1 MLLLGG
7 ASQPIKRRVSVLPP
21 LRWDCSDSANQE
33 MYALPRC
40 KVIHPL
46 SMSNEPVSPIPEEY
60 FRFRN
65 HSEMLDYFDNKLT
78 LPSRITGKVTG
89 IMVDIRWCYF
99 SCSRCTKKLQRTIS
113 GFTCLTCNNS
123 NDVGVLQYYAADG
136 VNPEETPL
144 PFYRIHG
151 WQDNGDDMLGMN
163 LGTPTTGVG
172 PSGLHIKKPPVRAS
186 SKMAKKAYVA

>member
-1 MLLLGG
+1 MHFLDAKMWLVRNSGCY
-7 ASQPIKRRVSVLPP
+7 
-21 LRWDCSDSANQE
+21 WFDS
-33 MYALPRC
+33 
-40 KVIHPL
+40 VIHPL

-89 IMVDIRWCYF
+89 IMMDIRWCYF

-123 NDVGVLQYYAADG
+123 NDVGVLQYYVIWIQMHFMSAHTEKRLAHTEIRLTLINFFWLLYIVYTIAD
-136 VNPEETPL
+136 ETAEGL
-144 PFYRIHG
+144 F
-151 WQDNGDDMLGMN
+151 
-163 LGTPTTGVG
+163 VG
-172 PSGLHIKKPPVRAS
+172 FDREMTK
-186 SKMAKKAYVA
+186 

>member
-7 ASQPIKRRVSVLPP
+7 ASQPIKRRVFVLPP

-65 HSEMLDYFDNKLT
+65 HSEMLDYFDNEYISSIIAEGLCQGLNLALIVAELNEFIIT
-78 LPSRITGKVTG
+78 APSWSLVFAKV
-89 IMVDIRWCYF
+89 
-99 SCSRCTKKLQRTIS
+99 
-113 GFTCLTCNNS
+113 
-123 NDVGVLQYYAADG
+123 DVGGSILQG
-136 VNPEETPL
+136 
-144 PFYRIHG
+144 I
-151 WQDNGDDMLGMN
+151 
-163 LGTPTTGVG
+163 PTTGVG
-172 PSGLHIKKPPVRAS
+172 SSGLHIKKPPVRAS

>member
-1 MLLLGG
+1 
-7 ASQPIKRRVSVLPP
+7 
-21 LRWDCSDSANQE
+21 

-65 HSEMLDYFDNKLT
+65 HSEMLDYFDNEYISSIIAEGLCQG
-78 LPSRITGKVTG
+78 LNLALIVAELNEFIITRVTG
-89 IMVDIRWCYF
+89 IMMDIRWCYF

-144 PFYRIHG
+144 PFYRIH
-151 WQDNGDDMLGMN
+151 
-163 LGTPTTGVG
+163 
-172 PSGLHIKKPPVRAS
+172 
-186 SKMAKKAYVA
+186 

>member
-7 ASQPIKRRVSVLPP
+7 ASQPIKRRVFVLPP

-65 HSEMLDYFDNKLT
+65 HSEMLDYFDNEYISSIIAEGLCQGLNLALIVAELNEFIIT
-78 LPSRITGKVTG
+78 APS
-89 IMVDIRWCYF
+89 W
-99 SCSRCTKKLQRTIS
+99 
-113 GFTCLTCNNS
+113 
-123 NDVGVLQYYAADG
+123 AADG

-151 WQDNGDDMLGMN
+151 WQDNGDDMLGMH
-163 LGTPTTGVG
+163 LV
-172 PSGLHIKKPPVRAS
+172 SEKRA
-186 SKMAKKAYVA
+186 